1 MKEIAYYPG
10 ILQRLFPGH
19 PARQLLCTD
28 VYLNESGEPKKKVVT
43 KRGGARMEDYTRH
56 LSRESSDGVGALGV
70 IPTYPEQ
77 PRTKSPWLVAFL
89 TLDWDTIRLE
99 DIQPLIDVLDAY
111 RVYAYL
117 DRGTTGRSVHLSIF
131 LSVSLFQWEAHAAST
146 TIANLSKHLGLP
158 KPEVFPSSAY
168 GKSLGVFLPYRGAE
182 EDGYGANPLID
193 PISGSEIHLGQAD
206 EEIARTEPEDLLA
219 LVASFDQRLAD
230 STPLQ
235 HEGNE
240 SGIDSYATGVEA
252 WEKEVQRLGVVWTE
266 GRRQK
271 LALGAPAYAIAVGVT
286 IDRVREDI
294 QNLEEGSA
302 NPEVEKRLEAV
313 NRTFEKDAKGER
325 VAWREFYR
333 QADVE
338 PPRAGRVIPWNV
350 QLKLKILANKLQQWH
365 PKGMGGFTDRDVIRA
380 LIEVGE
386 RYGKPHPE
394 GVEVSISV
402 RELAQRA
409 RVDRQTI
416 QKSLERLGESG
427 WVERSD
433 RGRGTHSG
441 SLVLLI
447 NDQEADSYEWLEDD
461 ESGSDDLPAI
471 PMFRWGKGKLGKMSK
486 PILEKVRALQP
497 CTRAEVARA
506 MGRESRDIRNQ
517 MNRLLYHRLVEYDE
531 DTNTYYLPS
540 DFESRLFDAL
550 LADGTWQTDYKH
562 RKRFERDRIKF
573 KFLRIYKKNTKHC
586 SKSTR

>member
-1 MKEIAYYPG
+1 VEERAYYPG
-10 ILQRLFPGH
+10 NLQRLFPGH

-28 VYLNESGEPKKKVVT
+28 VYLNESGEAKKEVVT
-43 KRGGARMEDYTRH
+43 KRGGARREDYTRH
-56 LSRESSDGVGALGV
+56 LSCANSDGAGALGV
-70 IPTYPEQ
+70 IPTYPEH
-77 PRTKSPWLVAFL
+77 PRTKSPWLVGFL
-89 TLDWDTIRLE
+89 ALDWDTIGLE
-99 DIQPLIDVLDAY
+99 DIQPLIDVLDAH

-117 DRGTTGRSVHLSIF
+117 DRGTTGRGIHLYVF
-131 LSVSLFQWEAHAAST
+131 LSDSLLQWEAHVALVA
-146 TIANLSKHLGLP
+146 IANLSKHSGLP
-158 KPEVFPSSAY
+158 NPEIFPSSAY

-182 EDGYGANPLID
+182 EDGYGANPLVD
-193 PISGSEIHLGQAD
+193 PINGNMIHLGQAD
-206 EEIARTEPEDLLA
+206 EEIARTESEDLLA
-219 LVASFDQRLAD
+219 LAASFDHRLAD

-338 PPRAGRVIPWNV
+338 PPRAGRVIPWDV

-365 PKGMGGFTDRDVIRA
+365 PKGMGGFTDRDVIGA

-409 RVDRQTI
+409 RVDRQTV
-416 QKSLERLGESG
+416 QESLKRLGESG
-427 WVERSD
+427 WVNRSN
-433 RGRGTHSG
+433 RGKGINAG

-447 NDQEADSYEWLEDD
+447 TDQEVDSYEWLEDD
-461 ESGSDDLPAI
+461 ESVGDDLPAI

-486 PILEKVRALQP
+486 PILEK
-497 CTRAEVARA
+497 
-506 MGRESRDIRNQ
+506 DIRELQ
-517 MNRLLYHRLVEYDE
+517 DKIGAALDFYFKLRQKHGELGGWEMVEDKLNISIAWAETPLDLEDE
-531 DTNTYYLPS
+531 
-540 DFESRLFDAL
+540 E
-550 LADGTWQTDYKH
+550 
-562 RKRFERDRIKF
+562 
-573 KFLRIYKKNTKHC
+573 
-586 SKSTR
+586 